1 MKAVELLDHEILC
14 YIGSGQNL
22 YHASNLYTGLCEL
35 ARRGKARVRF
45 VVPRGEEGV
54 YAADPVTVCLRVKAQ
69 GVGERLLVVDLR
81 DRSDIFTEPLLERSD
96 LYLKRSFH
104 EPDLAQ
110 LPAEARRKVVPFG
123 LNFAC
128 RSRAST
134 RAILRALAPG
144 LALDMV
150 RSPGKGFGRL
160 NPRRS
165 VLYQY
170 LTTAREREFE
180 QGPEHELEPTV
191 LFQTRVYKPEHVY
204 PDDPAE
210 INEGRVRLVRALK
223 RAFGPKFRGG
233 LVPTAYA
240 VEHYP
245 NEVSEQ
251 PTRQAQYIA
260 WGKRSLVGVYTRGL
274 YHSLAF
280 KLPEY
285 LAASKCIV
293 SEPLRNTL
301 PEPLVAGEH
310 YVEFGSPEECVEQC
324 ARLLED
330 KELAVGLRRRA
341 WEYYRREVEPAA
353 HLESVL
359 RRASRPEC
367 FARPSRLEEAA
378 VDYNA

>member
-1 MKAVELLDHEILC
+1 MDYEILC
-14 YIGSGQNL
+14 YLGSGQNL
-22 YHASNLYTGLCEL
+22 YHASSLYTGLCEL

-54 YAADPVTVCLRVKAQ
+54 YAADPLTICLRVKAQ
-69 GVGERLLVVDLR
+69 GFEQLVAVDLR
-81 DRSDIFTEPLLERSD
+81 DRSDLFTEPLLERSD

-104 EPDLAQ
+104 KPDLAG
-110 LPAEARRKVVPFG
+110 LPAKVVPFG

-128 RSRAST
+128 RSKAST
-134 RAILRALAPG
+134 RAVLRALAPG

-191 LFQTRVYKPEHVY
+191 LFQTRVYRPEEIY

-210 INEGRVRLVRALK
+210 VNEGRVRLVRALK

-240 VEHYP
+240 AERYP
-245 NEVSEQ
+245 DEVSEQ

-285 LAASKCIV
+285 LAASKCVV
-293 SEPLRNTL
+293 SEPLRNSL

-310 YVEFGSPEECVEQC
+310 YVEFSSPEECVEQC
-324 ARLLED
+324 ARVLED
-330 KELAVGLRRRA
+330 RELTAGLRERA
-341 WEYYRREVEPAA
+341 WEYYQREVKPAA

-359 RRASRPEC
+359 RRASAPEC